1 MAFFDFLLG
10 GPGGQLKR
18 HARRVANRDA
28 QAEDREASA
37 HWLAESGTD
46 EALTALCGRF
56 GLQLEHGMKDRK
68 EKDIVFD
75 LLAEHGIKGAAIAR
89 RWATQNPHFHHVVR
103 LVEKVEGADA
113 AVSLLLELLST
124 EQVDNEFKPE
134 KKRDLLISLA
144 ERRSARIV
152 AAAAP
157 FLVDFDEGVRHAAV
171 EAIAAQEGDE
181 GAEHLAPALANPKE
195 ESTRIKGRL
204 VEIFQQR
211 KWPLPA

>member
-37 HWLAESGTD
+37 HWLAENGTD
-46 EALTALCGRF
+46 EALFALCGRF

-75 LLAEHGIKGAAIAR
+75 LLIEHGAKGATVAR
-89 RWATQNPHFHHVVR
+89 RWASDNPHFHHVVR
-103 LVEKVEGADA
+103 LVEKVEGGDA
-113 AVSLLLELLST
+113 AVGLLLELLSA
-124 EQVDNEFKPE
+124 EKVDNEFKPE
-134 KKRDLLISLA
+134 KKRNLLISLA
-144 ERRSARIV
+144 ERRSPRIV
-152 AAAAP
+152 AAAVP
-157 FLVDFDEGVRHAAV
+157 FLVDFDEGVRHAAI

-181 GAEHLAPALANPKE
+181 GAESLAAALANPKE
-195 ESTRIKGRL
+195 ESTRIRGRL

-211 KWPLPA
+211 KWPLPV